1 MFSHN
6 NSNKH
11 RSLTTTYSHL
21 LKKTKTQS
29 TLWPK
34 KKTYCSLL
42 LKLDLT
48 WLQLAATSNN
58 LISDNWLKI
67 ITSIDQ
73 DLLQLSYIHIF

>member
-1 MFSHN
+1 MAKEKN
-6 NSNKH
+6 
-11 RSLTTTYSHL
+11 LM
-21 LKKTKTQS
+21 
-29 TLWPK
+29 
-34 KKTYCSLL
+34 
-42 LKLDLT
+42 KLDLA